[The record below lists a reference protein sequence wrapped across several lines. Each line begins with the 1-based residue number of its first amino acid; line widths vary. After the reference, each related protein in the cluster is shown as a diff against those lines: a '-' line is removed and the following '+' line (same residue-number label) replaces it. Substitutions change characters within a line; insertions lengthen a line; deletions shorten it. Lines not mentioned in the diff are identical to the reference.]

1 VIRKVLTFIL
11 LFSLRG
17 FAQTDALKPID
28 CSQLLT
34 WMTAGI
40 PSQRLLRLARERGV
54 GFGLDEDTK
63 NVLLSAGVDQGFIRA
78 LQSARSAK
86 TDSGCPADLVQAAAL
101 VHRQKY
107 EEAEPI
113 VRKLLLITPENADL
127 HLALGHLRQQRG
139 DMDEAFDAYAD
150 AKDLNPF
157 LPEVHNGL
165 SYVFSQSNDP
175 ENAIAEARTALS
187 LDPKNAEGYRYLGL
201 ALYVNDNYP
210 AALYA
215 LRESLAQDPKR
226 GESYYAIGMV
236 RTTQKDFAGAADAYR
251 EAIRLNP
258 GLEKAQLNLG
268 MVLRELAQQRRS
280 VAVGRK
286 SQKANSSN

>member
-1 VIRKVLTFIL
+1 MIRKVLTFIL
-11 LFSLRG
+11 LFSLRS
-17 FAQTDALKPID
+17 FAQTNAPKPVD

-34 WMTAGI
+34 WMAAGI
-40 PSQRLLRLARERGV
+40 PTQRLLRLSYERGV
-54 GFGLDEDTK
+54 GLGLDEDTK
-63 NVLLSAGVDQGFIRA
+63 NVLFSAGADQGFIKA
-78 LQSARSAK
+78 LQRAGTAK
-86 TDSGCPADLVQAAAL
+86 ADANCSADLVQAAAL
-101 VHRQKY
+101 VHGQKY
-107 EEAEPI
+107 EEAETA
-113 VRKLLLITPENADL
+113 VRKLLLITPQNEDL
-127 HLALGHLRQQRG
+127 HLALGYLRQQQG
-139 DMDEAFDAYAD
+139 DLDEAFDAYAD

-210 AALYA
+210 AALHA
-215 LRESLAQDPKR
+215 LKESLAQDPKR

-236 RTTQKDFAGAADAYR
+236 RTAQKDFAGAADAYR

-258 GLEKAQLNLG
+258 GLEKAQFNLG
-268 MVLRELAQQRRS
+268 IVLRELAQQRRS

-286 SQKANSSN
+286 PQKANSSN